1 MTPVDL
7 VGDTGGFLLA
17 LEDSI
22 DALSSQVAGVVD
34 ALTVLAWAVGLVLA
48 VTIARFVSK
57 R

>member
-17 LEDSI
+17 LQDSV